1 VACNSQFRS
10 ALRAC
15 ANRLSQA
22 AGSGRVFA
30 WGLVELLERESQL
43 QQLSAAFDALIGHG
57 VGACVLVVGEAG
69 VGKTSLVRRFL
80 EVRRGQAE
88 IYRGACEALFT
99 PRPLGP
105 IADIASALPPGLAAQ
120 VHAGH
125 TYNGL
130 FPAFLAFLRERP
142 RPAILVIEDAHW
154 ADEATLDFIKYL
166 GRRIDSTRAL
176 LVVTLRDD
184 ELGLDHPLRRVL
196 GDLPTAIT
204 RRVALAPLSRDAVE
218 TLARAAGRDAGALHR
233 LTGGNPLYVNELLAA
248 PGETVP
254 ASVRDAVLARFG
266 RLSPAARRVVELV
279 AIEPGRLE
287 RAVVDAVIPGAD
299 PAVREARSSGVLRA
313 EAGWVAFRHEI
324 ARQCI
329 EAELPQDRRA
339 ELHAQVFDVLR
350 SEDIVHDGLARE
362 VHHAIGAGRHDDV
375 AALAPRAAE
384 EAARLG
390 SHREAAALYR
400 RALAASTRINTEARA
415 ALLEAAAS
423 ESQKTGALQEAIELR
438 QEALALRRGAG
449 DRKHEGVNLRLL
461 GVLHRQSTG
470 SKTEYLRYA
479 EAAVEVLEPLGPSGE
494 LAKAYA
500 NLSHVLCLLSKYDEA
515 IDWGARA
522 LRLAQAS
529 SDTAALAL
537 ALNRHGTAQLY
548 KSHSEEA
555 RAQLERALAL
565 AIDGRFE
572 DLAADIYISL
582 QTGAVNHHD
591 HAFALEVGRR
601 GIAYCEARDFDGYA
615 LSLRCRCAYSLVSLG
630 RWDQGE
636 QEYAL
641 CAAAPNTSALV
652 RATCEYALRR
662 QQARRGELP
671 AAARGLAA
679 LEGDVDDFWRAVQ
692 AKLHTLQ
699 IEYKPPAIAAAC
711 AESAWLRGDH
721 EAACEVARIGL
732 ADALTARDGRLAGPL
747 LVWLARLGAVPPRF
761 EGDLLPACVH
771 ELAGDRAAAAADW
784 ERLNNPYECALVLA
798 FGDEEQMRTAL
809 NRFTALGAES
819 PAGVVRNRL
828 RALGIR
834 GIERGLYAHAR
845 HHVFGFTRREDEVAE
860 LLCLGLSNA
869 AIASRLHRSE
879 RTVEHHVANVLA
891 KLDVTS
897 RAQAM
902 HKLSNLRQ
910 TAEN

>member
-1 VACNSQFRS
+1 M
-10 ALRAC
+10 
-15 ANRLSQA
+15 
-22 AGSGRVFA
+22 
-30 WGLVELLERESQL
+30 ELLERESQL
-43 QQLSAAFDALIGHG
+43 QQLSAALDALIGHG

-80 EVRRGQAE
+80 DVRRGQADV
-88 IYRGACEALFT
+88 YRGACEALFT

-105 IADIASALPPGLAAQ
+105 IADIASDLPPGLAAQ

-130 FPAFLAFLRERP
+130 FPAFLAFLRERA
-142 RPAILVIEDAHW
+142 RPTVLVIEDAHW

-184 ELGLDHPLRRVL
+184 ELGLDHPLRHVL
-196 GDLPTAIT
+196 GDLPAAIT

-218 TLARAAGRDAGALHR
+218 KLARAAGRDAGALHR
-233 LTGGNPLYVNELLAA
+233 LTGGNPLYVSELLAA

-254 ASVRDAVLARFG
+254 ASVRDSVLARFG

-287 RAVVDAVIPGAD
+287 RALVDAVIPEAEL
-299 PAVREARSSGVLRA
+299 AVREASGSGVLRA
-313 EAGWVAFRHEI
+313 EDGWLAFRHEI

-329 EAELPQDRRA
+329 ETELPQDRRA

-350 SEDIVHDGLARE
+350 SEGIVHDGLARE

-400 RALAASTRINTEARA
+400 RALAASTDIDTEARA
-415 ALLEAAAS
+415 ALLEAAAG

-438 QEALALRRGAG
+438 QEALALRRAAG
-449 DRKHEGVNLRLL
+449 DRQHEGVNLRLL

-479 EAAVEVLEPLGPSGE
+479 QAAVEVLEPLGPSGE

-500 NLSHVLCLLSKYDEA
+500 SLSDVLCLQSNYDEA

-522 LRLAQAS
+522 VGLAEAS

-548 KSHSEEA
+548 RSNEARA

-565 AIDGRFE
+565 AIGARFE
-572 DLAADIYISL
+572 DLAADIYITL
-582 QTGAVNHHD
+582 QTGAINYHD
-591 HAFALEVGRR
+591 HAFALEVGWR

-615 LSLRCRCAYSLVSLG
+615 LSLRSRCAHSLISLG
-630 RWDQGE
+630 GWDQGE
-636 QEYAL
+636 HEYAV
-641 CAAAPNTSALV
+641 CAAALNASALV

-662 QQARRGELP
+662 QQLRRGELP
-671 AAARGLAA
+671 AAARGLTA
-679 LEGDVDDFWRAVQ
+679 LDGNADDFWRDVQ
-692 AKLHTLQ
+692 SRLHTLQ
-699 IEYKPPAIAAAC
+699 VEFKPPAIAAAC
-711 AESAWLRGDH
+711 VEAAWLRGDH
-721 EAACEVARIGL
+721 EAAREVARVGL
-732 ADALTARDGRLAGPL
+732 ADALAAHDGRLAGPL
-747 LVWLARLGAVPPRF
+747 LVWLARLGVAPPRF
-761 EGDLLPACVH
+761 EGELLPACAH
-771 ELAGDRAAAAADW
+771 ELAGDRAAAAAEW

-809 NRFTALGAES
+809 NRFTTLGAGC
-819 PAGVVRNRL
+819 PAAVMRNRL
-828 RALGIR
+828 RALGVR
-834 GIERGLYAHAR
+834 GIERGPYEHAR
-845 HHVFGFTRREDEVAE
+845 HHVLGFTRRENEVAQ

-869 AIASRLHRSE
+869 AIADRLHRSE
-879 RTVEHHVANVLA
+879 RTVEHHVASVLA
-891 KLDVTS
+891 KLGVAS
-897 RAQAM
+897 RAQAVL
-902 HKLSNLRQ
+902 KLSNLRQ
-910 TAEN
+910 TAETK